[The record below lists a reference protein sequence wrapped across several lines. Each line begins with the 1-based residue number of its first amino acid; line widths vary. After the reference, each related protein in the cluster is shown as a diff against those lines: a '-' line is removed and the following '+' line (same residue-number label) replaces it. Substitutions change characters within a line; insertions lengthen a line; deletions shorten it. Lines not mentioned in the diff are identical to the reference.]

1 VTLADVLSEAAASL
15 PVAVERSVAADG
27 SVEWSAGGLVF
38 ATLDASGRTAA
49 FRLDRVVAGAA
60 RLTPDTARSK
70 QGDAWVEFRP
80 GVLDGPAVDRARA
93 WFIAAHRRTR

>member
-1 VTLADVLSEAAASL
+1 MTLADVLSEAAASL
-15 PVAVERSVAADG
+15 PVAVERSLAADG
-27 SVEWSAGGLVF
+27 SVAWSAGGLVF

-80 GVLDGPAVDRARA
+80 GLLDGPAIDRARA